1 LERAHTQFSIGLF
14 ILEIMRCA
22 VIDLGTNTFHLMIVE
37 KDSTG
42 IWTILVRH
50 RIYVKLAEDGIR
62 MIGEKAFKRG
72 LDAIKIF
79 KTQLDAAEINPKNI
93 KAFGTAALRTAQN
106 GREFIQKMAEIHNIR
121 AETIS
126 GDQEAKLIYRGVKR
140 AVPFPDGRVL
150 IMDIGGGSVEFIIA
164 NRNKIFWQKSID
176 IGVSVLFQNFH
187 KSDPIASEE
196 VIAIEDFLDIALKDL
211 WKALK
216 DKPVQALVG
225 ASGAF
230 DVVDNFLIDPL
241 TKPSLYAW
249 IKAEKFDA
257 IYKKLA
263 ESTLE
268 ERQEMPQLSA
278 ERMEMIVVAVV
289 LIRFILERTG
299 IKEIFTSEYSM
310 KEGML
315 EEYF

>member
-1 LERAHTQFSIGLF
+1 
-14 ILEIMRCA
+14 MRCA
-22 VIDLGTNTFHLMIVE
+22 VLDLGTNTFHLMIVE
-37 KDSTG
+37 KDTSG
-42 IWTILVRH
+42 NWTPLVRH
-50 RIYVKLAEDGIR
+50 RIFVKLAEDGLRFIS
-62 MIGEKAFKRG
+62 EKAFKRG
-72 LDAIKIF
+72 LDAIKVF
-79 KTQLDAAEINPKNI
+79 KTQLDAAEVQPKNI

-106 GREFIQKMAEIHNIR
+106 GLDFIQKVAEIHNIK

-126 GDQEAKLIYRGVKR
+126 GDQEARLIYQGVRR
-140 AVPFPDGRVL
+140 AVPFPEGRVL

-176 IGVSVLFQNFH
+176 IGVSVLFRNFH
-187 KSDPIASEE
+187 KSDPINKDEILS
-196 VIAIEDFLDIALKDL
+196 IEDFLDIALKDL

-216 DKPVQALVG
+216 DKPVQALIG

-249 IKAEKFDA
+249 IKADKFES
-257 IYKKLA
+257 IYKKLV

-289 LIRFILERTG
+289 LIKFILTRAG
-299 IKEIFTSEYSM
+299 IKDIYTSEYSM

>member
-1 LERAHTQFSIGLF
+1 
-14 ILEIMRCA
+14 MRCA

-37 KDSTG
+37 KDASG
-42 IWTILVRH
+42 SWTILVRH
-50 RIYVKLAEDGIR
+50 RIFVKLAEDGFR
-62 MIGEKAFKRG
+62 VIGEKAFKRG
-72 LDAIKIF
+72 LDALKVF
-79 KTQLDAAEINPKNI
+79 KTQLDAAEIQPKNI
-93 KAFGTAALRTAQN
+93 KAFGTAVLRTALN
-106 GREFIQKMAEIHNIR
+106 GRDFLQKVAEIHNIR

-126 GDQEAKLIYRGVKR
+126 GDQEAKLIYKGVRR
-140 AVPFPDGRVL
+140 AVPFPEGRVL

-187 KSDPIASEE
+187 KSNPIAPEE
-196 VIAIEDFLDIALKDL
+196 ILSIDDFLDISLKDL

-216 DKPVQALVG
+216 EKPVTALIG

-230 DVVDNFLIDPL
+230 DVVDNFLVDPL

-249 IKAEKFDA
+249 IKADKFDS
-257 IYKKLA
+257 IYKKLV

-268 ERQEMPQLSA
+268 ERQEMSQLSA
-278 ERMEMIVVAVV
+278 ERMEMIVVAVI
-289 LIRFILERTG
+289 LIKFILNHAG
-299 IKEIFTSEYSM
+299 IKDIYTSEYSM

>member
-1 LERAHTQFSIGLF
+1 
-14 ILEIMRCA
+14 MRCA

-37 KDSTG
+37 KDALG
-42 IWTILVRH
+42 GWTTLVRH
-50 RIYVKLAEDGIR
+50 RIYVKLAEDGLR
-62 MIGEKAFKRG
+62 FIGEKAFKRG
-72 LDAIKIF
+72 LDAIKVF
-79 KTQLDAAEINPKNI
+79 KTQLDAAEIQSKNI

-106 GREFIQKMAEIHNIR
+106 GREFIQKVAEIHNIK
-121 AETIS
+121 AETIT
-126 GDQEAKLIYRGVKR
+126 GDQEAKLIYRGVRR

-187 KSDPIASEE
+187 KSNPISEE
-196 VIAIEDFLDIALKDL
+196 EVLAIEDFLDIALKDL

-216 DKPVQALVG
+216 DKPVTALIG

-249 IKAEKFDA
+249 IKADKFEA
-257 IYKKLA
+257 IYQKLV

-268 ERQEMPQLSA
+268 ERQDMPQLSA

-289 LIRFILERTG
+289 LIKFILHRAG
-299 IKEIFTSEYSM
+299 IKDIYTSEYSM